1 MYKITETYTDYD
13 DNQRTEDFYFNYSEA
28 ELADMQF
35 SISGGL
41 AGMIDKIIKTND
53 TPELVKLFRELIQK
67 AYGEKSNDGRR
78 FMKSTEKTKEFT
90 ETEAYS
96 QIYMRLATDTKAA
109 TEFINN
115 VVPKNMR
122 DKMQQANAQ
131 QNVVP
136 MT

>member
-13 DNQRTEDFYFNYSEA
+13 DNQRTEDFYFNYSQA

-35 SISGGL
+35 SVAGGL

-78 FMKSTEKTKEFT
+78 FMKSPELTKEFT

-96 QIYMRLATDTKAA
+96 QIYIRLATDSKAA
-109 TEFINN
+109 QDFINN
-115 VVPKNMR
+115 VIPKDMK
-122 DKMQQANAQ
+122 DKMQQANQ
-131 QNVVP
+131 QNVIP
-136 MT
+136 MK

>member
-28 ELADMQF
+28 ELTDLQF
-35 SISGGL
+35 SVSGGL

-53 TPELVKLFRELIQK
+53 MPKLVELFRELIQK

-78 FMKSTEKTKEFT
+78 FIKSPELTKEFT
-90 ETEAYS
+90 ETVAYS
-96 QIYMRLATDTKAA
+96 QIYMRLATDSKAA
-109 TEFINN
+109 QEFINN
-115 VVPKNMR
+115 VVPKSMK
-122 DKMQQANAQ
+122 DKMQQANQ

-136 MT
+136 MK

>member
-28 ELADMQF
+28 ELTDLQF
-35 SISGGL
+35 SVSGGL

-53 TPELVKLFRELIQK
+53 MPKLVELFRELIQK

-78 FMKSTEKTKEFT
+78 FIKSPELTKEFT
-90 ETEAYS
+90 ETVAYS
-96 QIYMRLATDTKAA
+96 QIYMRLATDSKAA
-109 TEFINN
+109 QEFINK
-115 VVPKNMR
+115 VVPKSMK
-122 DKMQQANAQ
+122 DKMQQVNQ

-136 MT
+136 MK

>member
-28 ELADMQF
+28 ELTDLQF
-35 SISGGL
+35 SVSGGL

-53 TPELVKLFRELIQK
+53 MPKLVELFRELIQK

-78 FMKSTEKTKEFT
+78 FMKSPELTKEFT

-96 QIYMRLATDTKAA
+96 QIYIRLATDSKAA
-109 TEFINN
+109 QEFINK
-115 VVPKNMR
+115 VVPKSMK
-122 DKMQQANAQ
+122 DKMQQANQ

-136 MT
+136 MK

>member
-28 ELADMQF
+28 ELADLQF
-35 SISGGL
+35 SVPGGL

-53 TPELVKLFRELIQK
+53 MPKLVELFRELIQK

-78 FMKSTEKTKEFT
+78 FMKSPELTKEFT
-90 ETEAYS
+90 ETVAYS
-96 QIYMRLATDTKAA
+96 QIYIRLATDSKAA
-109 TEFINN
+109 QEFINK
-115 VVPKNMR
+115 VVPKSMK
-122 DKMQQANAQ
+122 DKMQQANQ

-136 MT
+136 MK

>member
-28 ELADMQF
+28 ELADLQF
-35 SISGGL
+35 SVSGGL

-53 TPELVKLFRELIQK
+53 MPKLVELFRELIQE

-78 FMKSTEKTKEFT
+78 FMKSPELTKEFT
-90 ETEAYS
+90 ETVAYS
-96 QIYMRLATDTKAA
+96 QIYMRLATDSKAA
-109 TEFINN
+109 QEFINK
-115 VVPKNMR
+115 VVPKSMK
-122 DKMQQANAQ
+122 DKMQQANQ

-136 MT
+136 MK

>member
-28 ELADMQF
+28 ELTDLQF
-35 SISGGL
+35 SVPGGL

-53 TPELVKLFRELIQK
+53 MPKLVELFRELIQK

-78 FMKSTEKTKEFT
+78 FIKSPELTKEFT
-90 ETEAYS
+90 ETVAYS
-96 QIYMRLATDTKAA
+96 QIYMRLATDSKAA
-109 TEFINN
+109 QEFINK
-115 VVPKNMR
+115 VVPKSMK
-122 DKMQQANAQ
+122 DKMQQANQ

-136 MT
+136 LK

>member
-28 ELADMQF
+28 ELTDLQF
-35 SISGGL
+35 SVSGGL

-53 TPELVKLFRELIQK
+53 MPKLVELFRELIQK

-78 FMKSTEKTKEFT
+78 FIKSPELTKEFT
-90 ETEAYS
+90 ESVAYS
-96 QIYMRLATDTKAA
+96 QIYMRLATDSKAA
-109 TEFINN
+109 QEFINK
-115 VVPKNMR
+115 VVPKSMK
-122 DKMQQANAQ
+122 DKMQQANQ

-136 MT
+136 MK

>member
-28 ELADMQF
+28 ELTDLQF
-35 SISGGL
+35 SVPGGL

-53 TPELVKLFRELIQK
+53 MPKLVELFRELIQK

-78 FMKSTEKTKEFT
+78 FIKSPELTKEFT
-90 ETEAYS
+90 ETVAYS
-96 QIYMRLATDTKAA
+96 QIYMRLATDSKAA
-109 TEFINN
+109 QEFINK
-115 VVPKNMR
+115 VVPKSMK
-122 DKMQQANAQ
+122 DKMQQANQ

-136 MT
+136 MK

>member
-28 ELADMQF
+28 ELTDLQF
-35 SISGGL
+35 SVSGGL

-53 TPELVKLFRELIQK
+53 MPKLVELFRELIQK

-78 FMKSTEKTKEFT
+78 FMKSPELTKEFT
-90 ETEAYS
+90 ETVAYS
-96 QIYMRLATDTKAA
+96 QIYMRLATDSKAA
-109 TEFINN
+109 QEFINK
-115 VVPKNMR
+115 VVPKSMK
-122 DKMQQANAQ
+122 DKMQQANQ

-136 MT
+136 MKY

>member
-28 ELADMQF
+28 ELTDLQF
-35 SISGGL
+35 SVAGGL

-53 TPELVKLFRELIQK
+53 MPKLVELFRELIQK

-78 FMKSTEKTKEFT
+78 FIKSPELTKEFT
-90 ETEAYS
+90 ETVAYS
-96 QIYMRLATDTKAA
+96 QIYMRLATDSKAA
-109 TEFINN
+109 QEFINK
-115 VVPKNMR
+115 VVPKSMK
-122 DKMQQANAQ
+122 DKMQQANQ

-136 MT
+136 MK

>member
-28 ELADMQF
+28 ELTDLQF
-35 SISGGL
+35 NVSGGL

-53 TPELVKLFRELIQK
+53 MPKLVELFRELIQK

-78 FMKSTEKTKEFT
+78 FMKSPELTKEFT
-90 ETEAYS
+90 ETVAYS
-96 QIYMRLATDTKAA
+96 QIYMRLATDSKAA
-109 TEFINN
+109 QEFINK
-115 VVPKNMR
+115 VVPKSMK
-122 DKMQQANAQ
+122 DKMQQANQ

-136 MT
+136 MK

>member
-13 DNQRTEDFYFNYSEA
+13 DNTRTEDFYFNYSQA

-35 SISGGL
+35 SVPGGL

-78 FMKSTEKTKEFT
+78 FMKSPELTKEFT

-96 QIYMRLATDTKAA
+96 QIYIRLATDANAA
-109 TEFINN
+109 KDFINH
-115 VVPKNMR
+115 VIPKDMR
-122 DKMQQANAQ
+122 DKMQQNSS
-131 QNVVP
+131 NVVP
-136 MT
+136 MA

>member
-13 DNQRTEDFYFNYSEA
+13 DNQRTEDFYFNYSQA

-35 SISGGL
+35 SVAGGL

-78 FMKSTEKTKEFT
+78 FMKSPELTKEFT

-96 QIYMRLATDTKAA
+96 QIYIRLATDSKAA
-109 TEFINN
+109 QDFINN
-115 VVPKNMR
+115 VIPKDMK
-122 DKMQQANAQ
+122 DKMQQANQ

-136 MT
+136 MK

>member
-28 ELADMQF
+28 ELADLQF
-35 SISGGL
+35 SVSGGL

-53 TPELVKLFRELIQK
+53 MPKLVELFRELIQK

-78 FMKSTEKTKEFT
+78 FIKSPELTKEFT
-90 ETEAYS
+90 ETVAYS
-96 QIYMRLATDTKAA
+96 QIYMRLATDSKAA
-109 TEFINN
+109 QEFINK
-115 VVPKNMR
+115 VVPKSMK
-122 DKMQQANAQ
+122 DKMQQANQ

-136 MT
+136 MK

>member
-28 ELADMQF
+28 ELADLQF
-35 SISGGL
+35 SVSGGL

-53 TPELVKLFRELIQK
+53 MPKLVELFRELIQE

-78 FMKSTEKTKEFT
+78 FMKSPELKKEFT
-90 ETEAYS
+90 ETVAYS
-96 QIYMRLATDTKAA
+96 QIYMRLATDSKAA
-109 TEFINN
+109 QEFINK
-115 VVPKNMR
+115 VVPKSMK
-122 DKMQQANAQ
+122 DKMQQANQ

-136 MT
+136 MK

>member
-28 ELADMQF
+28 ELADLQF
-35 SISGGL
+35 SVPGGL

-53 TPELVKLFRELIQK
+53 MPKLVELFRELIQK

-78 FMKSTEKTKEFT
+78 FMKSPELTKEFT
-90 ETEAYS
+90 ETVAYS
-96 QIYMRLATDTKAA
+96 QIYMRLATDSKAA
-109 TEFINN
+109 QQIINK
-115 VVPKNMR
+115 VVPKSMK
-122 DKMQQANAQ
+122 DKMQQANQ

-136 MT
+136 MK

>member
-28 ELADMQF
+28 ELTDLQF
-35 SISGGL
+35 SVSGGL

-53 TPELVKLFRELIQK
+53 MPKLVELFRALSQK

-78 FMKSTEKTKEFT
+78 FIKSPELTKEFT
-90 ETEAYS
+90 ETVAYS
-96 QIYMRLATDTKAA
+96 QIYMRLATDSKAA
-109 TEFINN
+109 QEFINK
-115 VVPKNMR
+115 VVPKSMK
-122 DKMQQANAQ
+122 DKMQQANQ

-136 MT
+136 MK

>member
-28 ELADMQF
+28 ELADLQF
-35 SISGGL
+35 SVSGGL

-53 TPELVKLFRELIQK
+53 MPKLVELFRELIQK

-78 FMKSTEKTKEFT
+78 FMKSPELTKEFT
-90 ETEAYS
+90 ESVAYS
-96 QIYMRLATDTKAA
+96 QIYMRLATDSKAA
-109 TEFINN
+109 QEFINK
-115 VVPKNMR
+115 VVPKSMN
-122 DKMQQANAQ
+122 DKMQQANQ

-136 MT
+136 MK